1 MSCQRDG
8 TNGRPRR
15 SMTRAAASSPPP
27 PPPPSPPPCTSR
39 ACAGAWDQPST
50 RRAVTAW
57 VADARHGRC
66 GGARQQAA
74 IARPCFHCCAR
85 AASCPRA
92 GAARAAPAVMRAAAR
107 IMFLKSCTV
116 VGTWKASE
124 QRTKRNS
131 AHSTN
136 TNSNCARGPR
146 ASDRA
151 LSDGQVTRKSGGWK
165 HDDSWSWSRVQ
176 LDLHGGRRALDAR
189 WVARTR

>member
-1 MSCQRDG
+1 
-8 TNGRPRR
+8 
-15 SMTRAAASSPPP
+15 MTRAAASSPPP
-27 PPPPSPPPCTSR
+27 PPPPPPPPCTSR

-85 AASCPRA
+85 AASCPPRRRRPRRA
-92 GAARAAPAVMRAAAR
+92 RCHASRRANHVPQVLHRSRHLESVRAENEAEQCTQHKYEFKLRTRAPR
-107 IMFLKSCTV
+107 IGSSPVRRSGDSKV
-116 VGTWKASE
+116 
-124 QRTKRNS
+124 R
-131 AHSTN
+131 
-136 TNSNCARGPR
+136 
-146 ASDRA
+146 
-151 LSDGQVTRKSGGWK
+151 GGWK